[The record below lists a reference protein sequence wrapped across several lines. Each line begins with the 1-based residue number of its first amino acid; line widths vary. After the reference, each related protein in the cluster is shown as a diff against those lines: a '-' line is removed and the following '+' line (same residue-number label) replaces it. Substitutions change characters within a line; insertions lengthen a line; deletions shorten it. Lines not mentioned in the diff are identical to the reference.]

1 MNKKFIGFSLPN
13 LRCRSLEAMKFVG
26 LTGVLA
32 FSLSQ
37 TAVAQ
42 RAEDQAHQALYE
54 QGFSAKEARL
64 RVQDR
69 LKDQAQWNN
78 LGELRDE
85 RVEFYVDGYR
95 YAVTDESKKEVQLIR
110 LKGSDVKYSNRYEGT
125 VKIPSTVDGGGGKVY
140 TVTSIGPSTFFAQ
153 TISSLTI
160 PETIRSIERA
170 AFAYCDGMKEI
181 HIPDSVEEIG
191 ERAFAFCN
199 SALSLYIGKK
209 VAKVGADAF
218 EDCYYLQK
226 IEVGD
231 GNPIYSVRDGILYN
245 KDQSELLKCP
255 SYRKE
260 FTELT
265 LPSTVKRIA
274 KGALE
279 YCFYISKITL
289 NDGLEGIYK
298 RAFNQNYALTSLN
311 IPASVKYIA
320 DGSVLANTKKLTTL
334 TVDAGNKH
342 YKARQNM
349 LYDITGDTLISHPAG
364 LTDSLMVKVPDGVKV
379 IGSSAFEF
387 CRTVRAIQL
396 PKSVETLGGAA
407 FSECG
412 FKEFYVPEKVKSL
425 PYALFTGCE
434 ELTYL
439 YLGDAIA
446 SVSGLVFQGCKSL
459 KLLQIRT
466 VVPPVM
472 EVDSDEDPYTIDDDV
487 KKKARLEVPSA
498 AVNAYKAAP
507 EWKEFTNISDKLAA
521 QEIAVSSDCLS
532 VRAGELVVAADE
544 VLPIVVYDFSGQVLA
559 KTRARA
565 WSVRLP
571 AGNYVVV
578 LGTQAHRVH
587 ID

>member
-1 MNKKFIGFSLPN
+1 MNKKFIGFSLPSF
-13 LRCRSLEAMKFVG
+13 RCRSLEAMKFVG

-54 QGFSAKEARL
+54 QGFSAKQARL
-64 RVQDR
+64 LAQDR
-69 LKDQAQWNN
+69 LREEALLNQSSQ
-78 LGELRDE
+78 LRAE
-85 RVEFYVDGYR
+85 RVEIFLNGYR
-95 YAVTDESKKEVQLIR
+95 YVVTDEEKKEVQLIR
-110 LKGSDVKYSNRYEGT
+110 LKEKDPEISNHYDGE
-125 VKIPSTVDGGGGKVY
+125 VNIPATIKVGEDTY
-140 TVTSIGPSTFFAQ
+140 TVTSIGRSVFLGK
-153 TISSLTI
+153 TIHSLTI
-160 PETIRSIERA
+160 PETIRRIERA
-170 AFAYCDGMKEI
+170 AFAYCKGLKAI
-181 HIPDSVEEIG
+181 HIPDSVEELG
-191 ERAFAFCN
+191 DCAFALCN
-199 SALSLYIGKK
+199 DARSLYIGKK
-209 VAKVGADAF
+209 VAKVGEDVF

-255 SYRKE
+255 SYRKD

-265 LPSTVKRIA
+265 LPSTVKKIA

-289 NDGLEGIYK
+289 NDGLEEIHK
-298 RAFNQNYALTSLN
+298 KAFHQNYALASLH

-320 DGSVLANTKKLTTL
+320 DGTVFCKTKKLSTL
-334 TVDAGNKH
+334 TVASGNQH
-342 YKARQNM
+342 YKAQENM
-349 LYDITGDTLISHPAG
+349 LYSFDGSTLISHPAG
-364 LTDSLMVKVPDGVKV
+364 LADSLMVKVADGVKN
-379 IGSSAFEF
+379 IGTSAFEY
-387 CRTVRAIQL
+387 CRSVKSIQL
-396 PKSVETLGGAA
+396 PASVETVGVAA
-407 FSECG
+407 FSDCG
-412 FKEFYVPEKVKSL
+412 IHEFYLPEKVKSL
-425 PYALFTGCE
+425 PFALFADCA

-439 YLGDAIA
+439 YLGDAVTSI
-446 SVSGLVFQGCKSL
+446 SGVVFGGCKSL

-487 KKKARLEVPSA
+487 KKNARLEVPSA

-521 QEIAVSSDCLS
+521 QDIAASSDWLS